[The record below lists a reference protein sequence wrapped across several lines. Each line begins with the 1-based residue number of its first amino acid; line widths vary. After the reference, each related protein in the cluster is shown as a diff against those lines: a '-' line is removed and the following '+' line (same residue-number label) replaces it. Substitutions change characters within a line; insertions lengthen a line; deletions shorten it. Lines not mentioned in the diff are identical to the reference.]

1 MGDNDYID
9 SVLNAN
15 RDLNWVKRLYEV
27 NPQSIQ
33 IPGQTGRST
42 HFLESADSRV
52 YPTVVQLPDGS
63 LKYLGPDAYDYA
75 DSTNSYIQFPTDK
88 KAQWFA
94 KNYKQG
100 KDVLKGFESEKQQ
113 QTKGKKSMPNNPKKK
128 AGESGKAA
136 ADMMSA
142 LSDYYLT
149 AQRMQDMMPDNMA
162 MSPAFDPLTA
172 QPQQAPGYA
181 GLMGQE
187 PTYFIPGGMNYP
199 MTQAGMERIEA
210 DPHYAERYANAARA
224 YSEPWNAG
232 AMLQAG
238 IPQRIATG
246 ATERPRFVNDTPFTR
261 PDGSLGSGFAID
273 YWDEL
278 AALPYGFYTPVVDQL
293 GNRSEYS
300 PDAWF
305 YQGYRMPFDPSR
317 KQLDWV
323 RKEILKDKAEAERWD
338 DPEYYKKMTG
348 KK

>member
-136 ADMMSA
+136 ADMMSGLMEYLAMASPQATQAMPIPVPVQMPEYEGAPAPAPHIMDLLYSEGDNYLRGLNQA
-142 LSDYYLT
+142 LSKDKPDEFRDEFNKVYPAYDYY
-149 AQRMQDMMPDNMA
+149 RDNSDWIHDSA
-162 MSPAFDPLTA
+162 LDHLYRLGKERFDHLVRINEM
-172 QPQQAPGYA
+172 Y
-181 GLMGQE
+181 
-187 PTYFIPGGMNYP
+187 GGK
-199 MTQAGMERIEA
+199 G
-210 DPHYAERYANAARA
+210 
-224 YSEPWNAG
+224 
-232 AMLQAG
+232 
-238 IPQRIATG
+238 
-246 ATERPRFVNDTPFTR
+246 
-261 PDGSLGSGFAID
+261 PDGF
-273 YWDEL
+273 Y
-278 AALPYGFYTPVVDQL
+278 LPKFGQKIK
-293 GNRSEYS
+293 S
-300 PDAWF
+300 
-305 YQGYRMPFDPSR
+305 
-317 KQLDWV
+317 K
-323 RKEILKDKAEAERWD
+323 
-338 DPEYYKKMTG
+338 
-348 KK
+348 